1 MKYASYVEEDDK
13 RPFHHN
19 NGKLQ
24 VDLRVTS
31 KEVCFSE
38 VYYKEDRVAHDVYVL
53 SDGTLKNVCT
63 REYYWIK
70 RATKSILPAFKNK
83 MINTKLEHI
92 L

>member
-13 RPFHHN
+13 RSFYYN
-19 NGKLQ
+19 DGKLQ
-24 VDLRVTS
+24 VNLQVTS

-38 VYYKEDRVAHDVYVL
+38 IYYKKNKVAYHIYVSSNGSL
-53 SDGTLKNVCT
+53 SNAKGS
-63 REYYWIK
+63 EFYWVR
-70 RATKSILPAFKNK
+70 RATKSILPAFKNE